1 MTRRA
6 PVIIPPVSQNVT
18 KIATYLGHL
27 LWGPGPTEVTPAG
40 SFVAAPVRSGLLGL
54 LRPRKAPRARP
65 QAPPL
70 CTWSLVEA
78 VEAGEPA
85 GGGRGAGGGGGGRAG
100 GAGGGGGEGG
110 GSCTCLQNSAA
121 SSTGP
126 HNAIATKGAG
136 DQDITSSLTF
146 SVHRCSCVL
155 RHTAGLKTEEVKCT
169 HRAGRFD
176 ISQPL

>member
-18 KIATYLGHL
+18 KIVTYLGHL

-85 GGGRGAGGGGGGRAG
+85 GGGRGAGGGGGDCAG
-100 GAGGGGGEGG
+100 GGAGGGEEGGGGGEGG

-136 DQDITSSLTF
+136 DQDITSSLT
-146 SVHRCSCVL
+146 
-155 RHTAGLKTEEVKCT
+155 
-169 HRAGRFD
+169 
-176 ISQPL
+176 